1 MTAVCSAA
9 GVGGGNRS
17 SAEMMKIELVN
28 TQSNRLIRT
37 AACSA
42 AHKSKG
48 ENHKDRAEVMKIEL
62 PYTQNDRLVVTAV
75 CSATGIEGGNRSS
88 AEMMKIE
95 LINTQSNRPIRTAA
109 CSAAHKSKG
118 ENHKNRA
125 GVIKI
130 ELLTPEQ

>member
-1 MTAVCSAA
+1 MTKIELPYTQNDRLVVTAVCSAA

-48 ENHKDRAEVMKIEL
+48 ENH
-62 PYTQNDRLVVTAV
+62 
-75 CSATGIEGGNRSS
+75 
-88 AEMMKIE
+88 
-95 LINTQSNRPIRTAA
+95 
-109 CSAAHKSKG
+109 
-118 ENHKNRA
+118 
-125 GVIKI
+125 
-130 ELLTPEQ
+130 